1 MGAIQIKSATDIAKM
16 REAGRLASEALWC
29 IADFIKAGVTTKELD
44 NIMYDYI
51 TKAGGKPSFLG
62 LYDFPGTACISLNE
76 QLIHGIPS
84 KKVVLKDGDIVSVDV
99 GAFYDGFH
107 GDNAYTFTV
116 GDILPETQK
125 LLDVTKEC
133 LELAIKQVK
142 PKNRIGDISNAVQK
156 HAESFGFGVVKEYV
170 GHGIGKVVHEA
181 PEVPN
186 FGKPGRGVRLTPGM
200 TIAIEPMI
208 NMAGA
213 GIKELSDG
221 WTIVAVSGKPSA
233 HFEHTV
239 LVTEDGCEILTLSD
253 KIR

>member
-1 MGAIQIKSATDIAKM
+1 MGAIQIKSEKDIQAM
-16 REAGRLASEALWC
+16 REAGRLASETLWS
-29 IADFIKAGVTTKELD
+29 IADFVKPGISTKELD
-44 NIMYDYI
+44 NIMYKYV

-62 LYDFPGTACISLNE
+62 LYDFPATACISLNE

-84 KKVVLKDGDIVSVDV
+84 KKVILKEGDIVSVDV
-99 GAFYDGFH
+99 GAFYNGFH

-133 LELAIKQVK
+133 LQLAIKQVK
-142 PKNRIGDISNAVQK
+142 PKNRIGDISNAVQT
-156 HAESFGFGVVKEYV
+156 HAEANGYGVVREYI
-170 GHGIGKVVHEA
+170 GHGIGRDVHEA

-186 FGKPGRGVRLTPGM
+186 FGKKGRGPRLSPGM
-200 TIAIEPMI
+200 AIAIEPMI

-213 GIKELSDG
+213 AIKQLSDG
-221 WTIVAVSGKPSA
+221 WTIIAASGKPSA

-253 KIR
+253 MIR